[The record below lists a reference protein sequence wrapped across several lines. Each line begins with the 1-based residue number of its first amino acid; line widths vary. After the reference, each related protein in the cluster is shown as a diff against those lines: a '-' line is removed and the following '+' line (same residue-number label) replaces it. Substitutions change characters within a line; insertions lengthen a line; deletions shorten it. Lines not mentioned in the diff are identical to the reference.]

1 MLKKWLWLNSQV
13 VFIDCR
19 HLCDIPR
26 HCEPENLKK
35 HEFRMIAPFVA
46 SYSKP
51 QFCKITRETTK
62 NVNFPLRGPT
72 PTLNFWYFFWL
83 EWFLMGQRTACLV
96 TLMYFLEKWAL

>member
-1 MLKKWLWLNSQV
+1 MV
-13 VFIDCR
+13 MVEFTGCFIECQ

-51 QFCKITRETTK
+51 QFCKIMRETTQ
-62 NVNFPLRGPT
+62 NVNFQLRGPT
-72 PTLNFWYFFWL
+72 PYTLLLVIFF
-83 EWFLMGQRTACLV
+83 G
-96 TLMYFLEKWAL
+96 